1 MGCLLNGEI
10 SKLAR
15 LSCEDLVENM
25 LQVDIDHS
33 IQEQLSWKNSLYL
46 LIQLLNDQG
55 FGNLWLAAEYSLTAD
70 RRIDA
75 IIFGYSS
82 QQRPTA
88 IIFELK
94 QWEKL
99 GPNTDKQKTNVNVCI
114 GNRNE
119 YRIHP
124 IYQTVNYTRDLK
136 AHHEVIANKQMDLFA
151 IQYLH
156 NFIGDKND
164 FFSGMYEDYQKLSS
178 NFFIKGE
185 EQFLVNYLKKYFD
198 ITKNGDEV
206 ATGFLMGK
214 YIIGQIGFNGL
225 RDVINQKDNAIM
237 LEDQI
242 ETSAQISQIIKDFT
256 HSPKNTAIIIK
267 GAAGTGKTI
276 IGIHLLFL
284 AQQHG
289 IKINDMV
296 FTFAKSR
303 MLREV
308 VKNEAGL
315 RQHIPYLDG
324 IASKDYSLVVVDE
337 SHRDTDINKTI
348 QSLFSYN
355 ERPKIVVFLQ
365 DDHQRVLLEEAG
377 TVSNYQKVLLEIGI
391 EPFIFNLIVQKRS
404 GNQGDY
410 VDRIHNLFFDCTK
423 EISSNSTFEIVLSDS
438 LKTIDEQLLK
448 MKDLGQTAK
457 WFAPYDWPWK
467 SRNNL
472 TIRNDI
478 EIQDKDGTIFQKQ
491 WNPMK
496 NQYEWYKDADETS
509 FNQVGSV
516 YTAQG
521 LDYDY
526 TGFIWYDDLRWDKSL
541 SKWVFDLAKVKDQ
554 TFVKQVERFLSS
566 HNYSEAACDE
576 VLEIFLNQYYVL
588 LTRARKG
595 IFLWFNDKDT
605 EDHVMSVIKR

>member
-1 MGCLLNGEI
+1 
-10 SKLAR
+10 
-15 LSCEDLVENM
+15 
-25 LQVDIDHS
+25 
-33 IQEQLSWKNSLYL
+33 
-46 LIQLLNDQG
+46 
-55 FGNLWLAAEYSLTAD
+55 
-70 RRIDA
+70 
-75 IIFGYSS
+75 
-82 QQRPTA
+82 
-88 IIFELK
+88 
-94 QWEKL
+94 
-99 GPNTDKQKTNVNVCI
+99 
-114 GNRNE
+114 
-119 YRIHP
+119 
-124 IYQTVNYTRDLK
+124 
-136 AHHEVIANKQMDLFA
+136 
-151 IQYLH
+151 
-156 NFIGDKND
+156 
-164 FFSGMYEDYQKLSS
+164 
-178 NFFIKGE
+178 
-185 EQFLVNYLKKYFD
+185 
-198 ITKNGDEV
+198 
-206 ATGFLMGK
+206 
-214 YIIGQIGFNGL
+214 
-225 RDVINQKDNAIM
+225 
-237 LEDQI
+237 
-242 ETSAQISQIIKDFT
+242 
-256 HSPKNTAIIIK
+256 
-267 GAAGTGKTI
+267 
-276 IGIHLLFL
+276 
-284 AQQHG
+284 
-289 IKINDMV
+289 
-296 FTFAKSR
+296 

-377 TVSNYQKVLLEIGI
+377 TVSNYQKVLLEVGI

-554 TFVKQVERFLSS
+554 TFVKQAELFLSS

-605 EDHVMSVIKR
+605 EDYVMSVIKR